1 MSSVV
6 QEDEDIQI
14 PVPELLGALL
24 EKGGSDLH
32 LTAGSPPMV
41 RVHGELELAGLRFER
56 KAGSPAGY
64 VARFA
69 VPDA

>member
-6 QEDEDIQI
+6 QQDEDVQI

-32 LTAGSPPMV
+32 LTAGSPPSWS
-41 RVHGELELAGLRFER
+41 RR
-56 KAGSPAGY
+56 GST
-64 VARFA
+64 RR
-69 VPDA
+69 

>member
-6 QEDEDIQI
+6 QQDEDVQI

-41 RVHGELELAGLRFER
+41 RVHGELEAAGGGAHGGGVPCGG
-56 KAGSPAGY
+56 AG
-64 VARFA
+64 
-69 VPDA
+69 